1 MQCACGGKDLFLLGF
16 EVAPDLR
23 TVLVNY
29 RCPACGQVTR
39 GKYAE
44 APEKLREG

>member
-1 MQCACGGKDLFLLGF
+1 MQCACGNAELYLLGF

-23 TVLVNY
+23 TVLVSY
-29 RCPACGQVTR
+29 RCPKCGEVTR

-44 APEKLREG
+44 APDKLRER